1 MICELTSHVL
11 AGRLM
16 SCGVDLLDLDRGA
29 CVRVDKILKGRK
41 QADLPIQQPMKFEFA
56 VNLESGEAD
65 RSDDPT
71 IGAVSG
77 R

>member
-1 MICELTSHVL
+1 
-11 AGRLM
+11 M

-56 VNLESGEAD
+56 VNLDSGEAD